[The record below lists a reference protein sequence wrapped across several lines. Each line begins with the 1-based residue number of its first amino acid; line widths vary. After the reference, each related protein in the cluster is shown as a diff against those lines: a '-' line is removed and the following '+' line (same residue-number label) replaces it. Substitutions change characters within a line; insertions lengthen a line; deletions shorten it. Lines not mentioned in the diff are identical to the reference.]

1 MNQKKK
7 LELTPRLQ
15 ALADWVEPGARIADV
30 GTDHGYLPI
39 WLLLRQRISAAIASD
54 LRAGPLERGRRDA
67 AAYGVAQEIDFRCC
81 DGLAGIG
88 PDETDTVVIAGMGGE
103 NIAQI
108 LAAAPWTADGRH
120 TLLLQPQSR
129 PEVLRGFLAD
139 SGYTIV
145 RETLVEDRGRL
156 YPVMEARA
164 GEMHLSVGQLFCGA
178 RLVHDP
184 LGERYIIEKI
194 IQLQGIIAGRSRS
207 EDPEQ
212 RAHTDRQRDI
222 LTDLLVMREEWRHA
236 NHSGN

>member
-15 ALADWVEPGARIADV
+15 ALADWVRPGARIADV

-39 WLLLRQRISAAIASD
+39 WLLLRGRITTAIASD
-54 LRAGPLERGRRDA
+54 LRVGPLERGRRDA
-67 AAYGVAQEIDFRCC
+67 ADYGVDQEIDFRRC
-81 DGLAGIG
+81 DGLAGIA
-88 PDETDTVVIAGMGGE
+88 PEEADTIVVAGMGGE

-108 LAAAPWTADGRH
+108 LASAPWTADGRH

-129 PEVLRGFLAD
+129 PETLRGFLAD
-139 SGYTIV
+139 NGYTIV
-145 RETLVEDRGRL
+145 REALVEDRGRL

-164 GEMHLSVGQLFCGA
+164 GEMRLSKGQLYCGA
-178 RLVHDP
+178 RLVQDP

-194 IQLQGIIAGRSRS
+194 IQLQGIIVGRSRS
-207 EDPEQ
+207 EDPAERVQADAQ
-212 RAHTDRQRDI
+212 REV